1 MNWIV
6 EVFRQYNAATQANPL
21 LATMILPIV
30 GGLMYFM
37 KDVPKKVW
45 DFIVSYST
53 VTMWLNNAGYDG
65 NLDAYNM
72 FDKWFMQSGYGRFS
86 RSFFMFRQYRD
97 DMFAD
102 ETVYKPYRLGVGDG
116 WHFFFYKRRFF
127 WFNKGKLESG
137 GSEKQKEEIMLRTF
151 GWKQSAFQELVELFN
166 TKKGGADDV
175 FIHKFDATNK
185 SWEQVGKVPLRDIST
200 FCMNEDIKAEIL
212 NKITEFTN
220 RRDWYRKKGLTYK
233 ESFLFLGPPGTGKT
247 TLCKLL
253 AAYFKK
259 DLYVID
265 LTDHTNASLVD
276 ALAKIKPGSF
286 VLMEDVDQAG
296 NAVKDRNKKKELV
309 DMVMDMNCLTMSGF
323 LNAFDGVVGLDN
335 IIVLMTTNRPDD
347 LDSAVRRKSRI
358 NNEYLIDE
366 IGTKEIWAY
375 ATLMYELDDKI
386 LQPHPGVLAFLN
398 SDIRLPGC
406 EVENAFKEN
415 PESLSDFLTEIA
427 ARGNERLKKAA

>member
-1 MNWIV
+1 MNWIT

-21 LATMILPIV
+21 LATMILPVV
-30 GGLMYFM
+30 GGLMFFM
-37 KDVPKKVW
+37 KDVPKKLW
-45 DFIVSYST
+45 DTLVRYTT

-72 FDKWFMQSGYGRFS
+72 FDKWFMQSGYGKYS

-102 ETVYKPYRLGVGDG
+102 ETIYKPYRLGVGDG
-116 WHFFFYKRRFF
+116 YHFFFYKRKFF
-127 WFNKGKLESG
+127 WFSKGKLESG

-166 TKKGGADDV
+166 MKKGGADDV
-175 FIHKFDATNK
+175 FIHKFDSANK

-200 FCMNEDIKAEIL
+200 FCMNEETKAEIL
-212 NKITEFTN
+212 NKIVQFTK

-296 NAVKDRNKKKELV
+296 GAVKDRSKKKELV
-309 DMVMDMNCLTMSGF
+309 DVVMDMNCLTMSGF
-323 LNAFDGVVGLDN
+323 LNAFDGVVALDN

-347 LDSAVRRKSRI
+347 LDAAVRRKSRI
-358 NNEYLIDE
+358 NNEYLIDLLS
-366 IGTKEIWAY
+366 TKEIWNY
-375 ATLMYELDDKI
+375 ARLMYELDDKY
-386 LQPHPGVLAFLN
+386 LSPDPTVLTFLN
-398 SDIRLPGC
+398 SDLRLAGC

-415 PESLSDFLTEIA
+415 PDDVVAFLNDVTG
-427 ARGNERLKKAA
+427 RMGKQLKLVA